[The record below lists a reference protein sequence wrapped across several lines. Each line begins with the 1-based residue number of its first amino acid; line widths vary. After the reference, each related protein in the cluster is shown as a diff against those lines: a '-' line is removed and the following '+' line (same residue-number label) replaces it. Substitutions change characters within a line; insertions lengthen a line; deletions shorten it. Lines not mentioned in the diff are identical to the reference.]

1 MDSATE
7 TIQTEETTVSQTLA
21 LTDTA
26 AKKVAELLEAEG
38 NTDYYLRVAVQPGGC
53 SGLRYA
59 IFFDDREI
67 EGDVVSKFGDVTL
80 RLDRMSAPYLKGA
93 TLDWLER
100 LDASGFTIDN
110 PMAQGTCAC
119 GESFH

>member
-7 TIQTEETTVSQTLA
+7 TIQTEETTVSPTLA
-21 LTDTA
+21 ITA
-26 AKKVAELLEAEG
+26 TASKKVAELLEAEG
-38 NTDYYLRVAVQPGGC
+38 NTEYYLRVAVQPGGC

-59 IFFDDREI
+59 IFFDDRDI
-67 EGDVVSKFGDVTL
+67 EGDVVNKFGDVTL
-80 RLDRMSAPYLKGA
+80 KIDRMSAPYLKGA

>member
-80 RLDRMSAPYLKGA
+80 KLDRMSAPYLKGA

>member
-26 AKKVAELLEAEG
+26 SKKIADLLKAEG
-38 NTDYYLRVAVQPGGC
+38 NPEFYLRVAVQPGGC

-59 IFFDDREI
+59 IFFDDREM
-67 EGDVVSKFGDVTL
+67 EGDVVAHYDDVTL
-80 RLDRMSAPYLKGA
+80 KIDRMSAPYLKGA

>member
-7 TIQTEETTVSQTLA
+7 TIETEETTVSQTLA

-26 AKKVAELLEAEG
+26 AKKVTDLLEAEG

-80 RLDRMSAPYLKGA
+80 KLDRMSAPYLKGA

>member
-7 TIQTEETTVSQTLA
+7 TIHTETPTQTETIA
-21 LTDTA
+21 LSDAA
-26 AKKVAELLEAEG
+26 AKKVTDLLQAEG
-38 NTDYYLRVAVQPGGC
+38 NPEYYLRVAVQPGGC

-59 IFFDDREI
+59 IFFDDRDI
-67 EGDVVSKFGDVTL
+67 EGDVVSQFGDVTL
-80 RLDRMSAPYLKGA
+80 KVDRMSAPYLKGA
-93 TLDWLER
+93 KLDWLER

-110 PMAQGTCAC
+110 PMAQGSCAC